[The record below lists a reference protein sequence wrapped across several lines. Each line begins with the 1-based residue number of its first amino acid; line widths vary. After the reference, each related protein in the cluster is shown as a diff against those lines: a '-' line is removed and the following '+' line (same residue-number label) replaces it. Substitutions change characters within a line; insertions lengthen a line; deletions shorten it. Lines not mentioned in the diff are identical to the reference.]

1 MNYSFVEKGKVK
13 TQNIDDVKFDLTADV
28 LAVGAGCAGIYV
40 ADSASRLGK
49 KVILIENG
57 NSIGGMHVEGNV
69 GGYYYGFMGGAY
81 EQVDQ
86 ESLNDK
92 PFFFESAYK
101 DRKQIAYLKRLKE
114 SKVTLLC
121 NHTPVGVYTLDNKVV
136 GLKILSSQGLIN
148 IKATVTVDATSDGH
162 LLRMLDVEKRYGRDV
177 DGKTVPFSVISN
189 YVWNNIRCGVNEDA
203 GHVNQYDNRDFSQKI
218 VYAHR
223 TAVKYFSR
231 GDYLSLATRTG
242 LREGVSYTGE
252 QTLKYSDVILNTPP
266 QKILFWAYSDLDR
279 HGNDRAIDEELF
291 QSWWVVSNLATIA
304 MRIGVPLGSVVP
316 KGIKGFATAGRCFSC
331 DSYSQSAVRMIRDMF
346 RMGECVGA
354 LSSLAC
360 EKDGDLM
367 AIDYQKYLEI
377 VKNLG
382 CFEGD
387 TTKNVG
393 FDYPGKQKPYRAV
406 EFDVDKN
413 LELLKTE
420 TPGAAIWSCFV
431 SKDYPATKEKLYS
444 LIKDAQT
451 DLERYNCAL
460 ALGIMGDKTALPYL
474 REIVNNRDCFYFKDC
489 RRSNQFRTASAI
501 CLLGRIGE
509 QQDIKLLEE
518 IAFNKKEIQNPIY
531 HTLEPNYL
539 YYKHGDRNFV
549 FFDVWTHA
557 TNSLVKIYKRL
568 GLDLSSLNN
577 AFIRLS
583 NDQDFIESVV
593 PNQPAE
599 HTARVELTDFIEHL
613 IKQTQ
618 N

>member
-1 MNYSFVEKGKVK
+1 MKYSFVETGKIK
-13 TQNIDDVKFDLTADV
+13 TQKIDDVNFDLTADV
-28 LAVGAGCAGIYV
+28 LVVGAGCAGIYA

-49 KVILIENG
+49 KVILLENG
-57 NSIGGMHVEGNV
+57 NSVGGMHVEGNV
-69 GGYYYGFMGGAY
+69 GGYYYGFTGGTY

-92 PFFFESAYK
+92 PYFFESAYK
-101 DRKQIAYLKRLKE
+101 DRKQIAFLKRLKE
-114 SKVTLLC
+114 SNVTLLC
-121 NHTPVGVYTLDNKVV
+121 EHTPTGIYTINNQVV
-136 GLKILSSQGLIN
+136 GLKVLSNQGLIN

-162 LLRMLDVEKRYGRDV
+162 LLRTLDVEKRYGRDV

-203 GHVNQYDNRDFSQKI
+203 GHVNQYDNQDFSQKI

-223 TAVKYFSR
+223 TAVKYFTR

-252 QTLKYSDVILNTPP
+252 QTLKYSDIILDTPP

-291 QSWWVVSNLATIA
+291 QNWWVVSNLATIA
-304 MRIGVPLGSVVP
+304 MRIGVPLGSVIP

-346 RMGECVGA
+346 RMGECVGV
-354 LSSLAC
+354 AC
-360 EKDGDLM
+360 AMASENNGDIYN
-367 AIDYQKYLEI
+367 IDYQEYLNK
-377 VKNLG
+377 VTQLG
-382 CFEGD
+382 CFGSGN
-387 TTKNVG
+387 TKKVG
-393 FDYPGKQKPYRAV
+393 FDSPGNRIPYLPV

-420 TPGAAIWSCFV
+420 TPGVAIWSCFV

-518 IAFNKKEIQNPIY
+518 IVFNKEEIKNPIY

-539 YYKHGDRNFV
+539 YYKHADRNFV

-568 GLDLSSLNN
+568 SLDLSNLNKALVN
-577 AFIRLS
+577 LS
-583 NDQDFIESVV
+583 NDNEFIESVV

-599 HTARVELTDFIEHL
+599 HTARVELTDFIEQM

-618 N
+618 S